1 MLGYPNILSRLP
13 VTIIH
18 TTSGEDLIAG
28 PEGHEVVSI
37 SVRCPRFGRISH
49 VRLTHEQAAS
59 LAGALT
65 GIVLEHGTAAWGL
78 AGE

>member
-1 MLGYPNILSRLP
+1 M
-13 VTIIH
+13 TIVH
-18 TTSGEDLIAG
+18 TTADEDLIVG
-28 PEGHEVVSI
+28 PEGREAVTI

-65 GIVLEHGTAAWGL
+65 GIVLEHGTATWGL